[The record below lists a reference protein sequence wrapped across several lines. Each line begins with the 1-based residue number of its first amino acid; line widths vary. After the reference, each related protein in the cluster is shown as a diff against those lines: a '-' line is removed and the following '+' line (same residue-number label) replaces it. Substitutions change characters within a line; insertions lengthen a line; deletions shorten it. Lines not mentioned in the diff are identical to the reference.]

1 MTALRRGRCLLL
13 PLRGELP
20 WRTRAFLRD
29 AHERGVLRQSGAF
42 YQFRHILLQEL
53 YAPAKHDK
61 HSRRQA

>member
-1 MTALRRGRCLLL
+1 VGAGHERCSSTPSLRLLL
-13 PLRGELP
+13 PLSGELP

-53 YAPAKHDK
+53 YAPAKN
-61 HSRRQA
+61 AP